1 MRRGSCVIC
10 VQFFFSWKKAPIV
23 GKIQVWCFS
32 LFSPAWFKC
41 QNTMDLKHIPFCCS
55 IAQLLVFR
63 LLNYDHLD
71 VYPNILSCKRNL
83 SSISAVKKKLSH
95 LNLIIYSTTMKWIGW
110 LTIVTQLPDS
120 CGTFAAQKIYWN
132 SLPEDARSV
141 DIAAVRSFCFVYLN
155 FDQWLSFIAI
165 NIYWRS
171 HSRFLNKLW

>member
-10 VQFFFSWKKAPIV
+10 VQFFFQLKESPIV

-83 SSISAVKKKLSH
+83 SSISSAKKKLSQ
-95 LNLIIYSTTMKWIGW
+95 LNLIFYSTTMKWIEW

-120 CGTFAAQKIYWN
+120 YGTFTSQKKLLKFSSRRRSKRRHCSSTFFLLYLFKLRSMTIIYRDKY
-132 SLPEDARSV
+132 LLE
-141 DIAAVRSFCFVYLN
+141 IAFE
-155 FDQWLSFIAI
+155 IP
-165 NIYWRS
+165 
-171 HSRFLNKLW
+171 